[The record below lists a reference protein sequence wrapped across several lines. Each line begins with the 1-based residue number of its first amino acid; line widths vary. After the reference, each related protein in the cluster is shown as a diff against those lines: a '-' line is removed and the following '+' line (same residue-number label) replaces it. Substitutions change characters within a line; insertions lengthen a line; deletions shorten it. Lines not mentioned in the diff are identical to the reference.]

1 VLARAWLIAPAWSD
15 VMVKRVLIDDRR
27 IAYAYLITFVMLGF
41 VQWKVDRPMLLA
53 ERFIQ
58 GAGWIEIFLISL
70 YAGWI
75 TNKMLDPA
83 QSAKWRRITWTIFTI
98 VFFGQL
104 AIGLAGNEIFLMT
117 GKLHLPIPVM
127 ILAGP
132 VFRGSVSVMP
142 ILFLSTI
149 LISGPA
155 WCSHLCYFG
164 ALDNLAAKGKTE
176 LKPIQNK
183 FRIKHILLLLI
194 ILITVLLRLFDV
206 NTKLTTAIAILFGI
220 LGIGIIIF
228 VSRRRGKMIH
238 CILWCPI
245 GTLVNY
251 MKLVSP
257 FRMYIDDSCTNCMAC
272 TRYCNYDALG
282 KSDIMN
288 RKPGLT
294 CTYCGDCLTSCK
306 TDSIRYKFL
315 SLSSMQAR
323 NTWIVLTISLH
334 AITLVLARI

>member
-1 VLARAWLIAPAWSD
+1 MIRFLRNNRLP
-15 VMVKRVLIDDRR
+15 
-27 IAYAYLITFVMLGF
+27 AYAFLVTCVVLGF
-41 VQWKVDRPMLLA
+41 VHWKVDRPMLMA

-58 GAGWIEIFLISL
+58 GTGWIEILLISL

-75 TNKMLDPA
+75 THKMLDPA

-104 AIGLAGNEIFLMT
+104 AIGLAGYEKFLMT

-132 VFRGSVSVMP
+132 VFRGQISFMP

-176 LKPIQNK
+176 MKPVRNK
-183 FRIKHILLLLI
+183 FMIKHILLLLI

-206 NTKLTTAIAILFGI
+206 NTKLTTAIAILFGVV
-220 LGIGIIIF
+220 GIGIIISI
-228 VSRRRGKMIH
+228 SRRRGKMIH
-238 CILWCPI
+238 CIVWCPI

-282 KSDIMN
+282 KSDIFGTN
-288 RKPGLT
+288 S
-294 CTYCGDCLTSCK
+294 CLFPACRQETHGS
-306 TDSIRYKFL
+306 F
-315 SLSSMQAR
+315 
-323 NTWIVLTISLH
+323 
-334 AITLVLARI
+334 

>member
-1 VLARAWLIAPAWSD
+1 MIRFLRNNRLP
-15 VMVKRVLIDDRR
+15 
-27 IAYAYLITFVMLGF
+27 AYAFLVTCVVLGF
-41 VQWKVDRPMLLA
+41 VQWKVDRPMMMA
-53 ERFIQ
+53 ERFIH
-58 GAGWIEIFLISL
+58 GAGWIEILLISL
-70 YAGWI
+70 YAAWI

-98 VFFGQL
+98 VFFSQL
-104 AIGLAGNEIFLMT
+104 AIGLAGYDKFLMT

-127 ILAGP
+127 ILVGP
-132 VFRGSVSVMP
+132 VFRGQISFMP

-164 ALDNLAAKGKTE
+164 ALDNLASKGKTE
-176 LKPIQNK
+176 LKPVRNK
-183 FRIKHILLLLI
+183 FTFKHILLLLI
-194 ILITVLLRLFDV
+194 ILITVLLKLFDV
-206 NTKLTTAIAILFGI
+206 NTKLTTAIAILFGVA
-220 LGIGIIIF
+220 GIGIILFI
-228 VSRRRGKMIH
+228 SRRRGKMIH
-238 CILWCPI
+238 CIVWCPI

-251 MKLVSP
+251 LKLVSP

-272 TRYCNYDALG
+272 TSYCNYDALG
-282 KSDIMN
+282 KSDILN

-315 SLSSMQAR
+315 SLSSLQAK
-323 NTWIVLTISLH
+323 NTWIVLTICLH
-334 AITLVLARI
+334 SITLALARI